1 MRAAHDEQYRAI
13 PVAVTTTAS
22 APAGAGRT
30 DVPLVSVIVRSMGRP
45 TLSVAL
51 ASLDAQ
57 SWPALDVVVVA
68 ASGPAHPDVATT
80 GSHRVRLVRPAQ
92 PLQRAAA
99 ANAGL
104 DAAAGEWITFLDDD
118 DEFRPEH
125 LATLV
130 AARAAN
136 PDAQVVHSYAHAV
149 LKDGRAERFGQ
160 PHATMELFDRNYLHL
175 STAIFARALVVAG
188 CRFDESL
195 AVHEDW
201 DFFLQLAQRA
211 TFQFVPTESFV
222 WHADAGTSGA
232 AGGAN
237 HDDARFA
244 YFRDR
249 VYDKWG
255 ATRDDHVERTMTM
268 LQIADQQ
275 VRSGDQPAAQAS
287 CRTVLRISQNNP
299 FALNLMAMS
308 YRASGNLGHAR
319 SVQEAAVA
327 VHPHDAGFLH
337 NLALLCAAMGDVGAA
352 RDATSR
358 ALAADPTFAPAQR
371 LQAQLAAAPRSMP

>member
-1 MRAAHDEQYRAI
+1 
-13 PVAVTTTAS
+13 VTTAPSPAS
-22 APAGAGRT
+22 AGSAAT
-30 DVPLVSVIVRSMGRP
+30 PLVSVIVRSMARP
-45 TLSVAL
+45 TLAAAL
-51 ASLDAQ
+51 ASLGPQ
-57 SWPALDVVVVA
+57 TWPAVEVVVVA
-68 ASGPAHPDVATT
+68 ASGPTHPDVPALT
-80 GSHRVRLVRPAQ
+80 GPHPVRLVRPAHG
-92 PLQRAAA
+92 LQRAAA

-104 DAAAGEWITFLDDD
+104 DAALGEWITFLDDD
-118 DEFRPEH
+118 DELRPEH
-125 LATLV
+125 VATLM
-130 AARAAN
+130 AARASN
-136 PDAQVVHSYAHAV
+136 PEAQVVHSYAHAV
-149 LKDGRAERFGQ
+149 FTDGHAERFGQ

-175 STAIFARALVVAG
+175 STAIFSRTLVAAG

-201 DFFLQLAQRA
+201 DFFLQLAQRT
-211 TFQFVPTESFV
+211 TFQFVPAESFV

-237 HDDARFA
+237 QDDAQFE

-255 ATRDDHVERTMTM
+255 AARDEHVERTMTM
-268 LQIADQQ
+268 LQIAEQQ
-275 VRSGDQPAAQAS
+275 VRTGNQPAAQAS
-287 CRTVLRISQNNP
+287 CRTVLGVSQNNP

-308 YRASGNLGHAR
+308 YRASGNLSHAR

-337 NLALLCAAMGDVGAA
+337 NLALLCIALGDVGAA

-358 ALAADPTFAPAQR
+358 ALEADPSFAPAQR
-371 LQAQLAAAPRSMP
+371 LQTQLASGAPRSVL